1 MKISVIGHVIETK
14 NIYDITP
21 IKGDNCWSYLKD
33 DPNDNGLTHSSFLF
47 KIKFFNKKS
56 LTVELCGGDLYPKD
70 DDGESWWVR
79 DYDKKL
85 LNLQDKINEIR
96 NEVIGYWNESSSE
109 IPKIE
114 VEKKEKKKESKWEI

>member
-1 MKISVIGHVIETK
+1 MKISVLGHIIDTK

-21 IKGDNCWSYLKD
+21 IKGDACWTYL
-33 DPNDNGLTHSSFLF
+33 NSGLTHSSFSF

-56 LTVELCGGDLYPKD
+56 LTIELYGDDLYPKKD
-70 DDGESWWVR
+70 EESWWDK

-85 LNLQDKINEIR
+85 LQLKDKINGIR
-96 NEVIGYWNESSSE
+96 SEVIDYWNESKSE

-114 VEKKEKKKESKWEI
+114 I